1 MNLNSMNCLSSSSER
16 VLADFACFSPSS
28 TTKEEK
34 QNTQPCHTISADSKA
49 VQIKLRTNHEAVDCV
64 IPGFTN
70 LIGMCNIGEHGG
82 SIAETDGN
90 IGIVS
95 KSLIL
100 ILILGISIS
109 IGIDWGLF

>member
-1 MNLNSMNCLSSSSER
+1 M
-16 VLADFACFSPSS
+16 PSVV
-28 TTKEEK
+28 TT
-34 QNTQPCHTISADSKA
+34 
-49 VQIKLRTNHEAVDCV
+49 
-64 IPGFTN
+64 
-70 LIGMCNIGEHGG
+70 
-82 SIAETDGN
+82 AETDGN